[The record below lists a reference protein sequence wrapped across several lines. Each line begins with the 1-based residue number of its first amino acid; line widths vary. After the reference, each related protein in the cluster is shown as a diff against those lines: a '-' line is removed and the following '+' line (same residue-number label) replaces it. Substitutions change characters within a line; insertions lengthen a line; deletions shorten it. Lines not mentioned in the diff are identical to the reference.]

1 MTDYNDEIS
10 LLIPAYLRRE
20 LSPADMAKVEAAAA
34 VDPSVKADLNFQR
47 ALRET
52 LQSDQPAASSSELGW
67 ARLSRRLDA
76 LETEGDQDMVPMPVA
91 ANDEPLKR
99 SRFWKYATAA
109 LAILVV
115 GQFGFMKHLDANE
128 TVDEKYTLVSETNSG
143 SQTSVSPGEA
153 VRLDTLGS
161 VLKSLDGQIISGP
174 SAIGLFDLQFETR
187 TACEAALPQLR
198 DIMESV
204 SNCS

>member
-128 TVDEKYTLVSETNSG
+128 TVDEKYT
-143 SQTSVSPGEA
+143 P
-153 VRLDTLGS
+153 LGS